1 MADNNELRAD
11 IKINVESNAEEA
23 VAKTEKAFDSLNN
36 RVNSQNRGSSDA
48 KKTISDLEDSI
59 NKYVDHVRAINN
71 ELSTGIGAESLEQF
85 KNYANDIKDIFDN
98 LDVEMSDFSSKVVD
112 IVNNSTNSMNIGDTI
127 SSDAID
133 VIITRLEQVKDEL
146 ADIDDI
152 AVNSNLVAQLQA
164 QQEAEDQA
172 TETIRH
178 YRDVLDSALEKQRQL
193 TEESLQFFANGGTIG
208 KGGRV
213 SSVAP
218 MTSEEA
224 DIYRYY
230 KAHDSKMSDS
240 DILAFSKEMDQL
252 ASSSDIANNKL
263 TEIMDTVDSLSDE
276 YVLASQAVEQYNIL
290 LNNLTLDKVNLD
302 TLGDKKDTIDKNLD
316 IMNKLK
322 ELFGG
327 DYNEILDTFNV
338 DDKIQNLEKLN
349 SYLDSTIAKYKDTD
363 SLIESS
369 NGIVEY
375 WEQFDFN
382 DLMPDINKV
391 GIEDSTYAME
401 ALNKEIDTVKTTL
414 EQLNNTRVFNNGQ
427 AEEIEMLKNNLNG
440 LLGYIERVVDEYSTA
455 IDTFNNSVMV
465 TDIGSVGGEAN
476 DQFETFNNT
485 LGDTIT
491 LVEKLD
497 LFTDKETQS
506 IVKMDDALSKYA
518 MNVSDIKSQSW
529 FTNNNTPD
537 SGTNT
542 WFFKDTNEGASY
554 NFQIPEMAKQTA
566 ELKEESS
573 GLANVLGGELSGA
586 FGKLLPALGT
596 GAVLVGGF
604 KLALN
609 EAKEAINDLINI
621 SKRLGTAFVDAFK
634 TILNTIDKLI
644 DKCVQLSKKLKSLAD
659 DGVTLQQKWFTA
671 YNYLGAQAGTDVRN
685 FLGNMEEL
693 YGLDADNLV
702 GSLRELSSLVSNV
715 GLDAENSTKAVEAL
729 VKQSVDMAAFTGY
742 DYDSIVSNMQS
753 AVNMGYIGR
762 SSPLIRALGL
772 TKDDVE
778 QFKKLNTE
786 AERLNFILSKGEYVR
801 GSYEKWLNTTAGR
814 VTTLNNATSRLRG
827 NTSRLAMTLW
837 ARVAPVL
844 TKLVNLVNELVDGL
858 AKLLDLDLTGAE
870 ANLADTSRIFD
881 GLGSS
886 TADVSSGI
894 NSVSENLDKTA
905 DSADEAKKHLAS
917 FDDVIQIPEDTS
929 SDIADEL
936 GGLDDLGGVD
946 DLAGV
951 LGNFDFAGLADDIDK
966 ANGALS
972 EFFKL
977 LKEGKYDEA
986 GSWLNNFLQEKLDGI
1001 PWDDIK
1007 DKVGKAAS
1015 RLALFLNGL
1024 FSDPE
1029 LFRKLGKTIAEGI
1042 NTAIIAVRN
1051 FAGNLNWASIGKA
1064 LSQSWKGF
1072 WEGFDSKALGQAL
1085 FNVIHG
1091 AFVAFWSFVEDM
1103 WKVDEETGANGWV
1116 IAGYK
1121 IADVIN
1127 TFFSSWTIEDVE
1139 HAAQSI
1145 IDFINGVF
1153 QMLAAFLKTLDME
1166 DIKEKFRAF
1175 IHKLFTGFAEHADEW
1190 GKTLGELIGFIVDM
1204 LEILIEEWD
1213 STGMTG
1219 AILDFLENSRI
1230 SELVAEWMK
1239 IKFRIWLTTLLAEIL
1254 VGGEAILK
1262 NISDFG
1268 GKIGDFLAKIPEK
1281 IISIGLNIINFIL
1294 DWVVGIVGIIIGG
1307 AMQLGVWISEGLMWL
1322 VGVIRDWFTERIA
1335 GLKEKMHSLGETL
1348 GTLWGTIWD
1357 TITSKWEGFW
1367 DSWHTGIDILKEGF
1381 DTFTSGLGEVWDTI
1395 WGTIT
1400 STWEGFWDSWDTGIG
1415 IIKGAWDGIC
1425 KDIKGIFDGVVSFIT
1440 DGIET
1445 ITKGITGLIDK
1456 IHDIPVIGS
1465 GMDKIADFT
1474 GGIINK
1480 IDIPFLAS
1488 GGIVDRATP
1497 AIIGEAGREAVI
1509 PLENNTSWMDSFANK
1524 LSQRMGGTA
1533 QGIPQTVVI
1542 DMSKSVKPVYSR
1554 SEMVAFGRQV
1564 AEALKVYGVQ
1574 VSVNT

>member
-23 VAKTEKAFDSLNN
+23 VAKAEKAFDSLNN

-59 NKYVDHVRAINN
+59 NKYTEHIRAINN

-85 KNYANDIKDIFDN
+85 KNYASDIKTIFDN

-133 VIITRLEQVKDEL
+133 VILTRLEQVKDEL
-146 ADIDDI
+146 ADINDI
-152 AVNSNLVAQLQA
+152 AVDSNLVAQLQA

-172 TETIRH
+172 AETIKH

-252 ASSSDIANNKL
+252 ARSSDIANNKL

-302 TLGDKKDTIDKNLD
+302 TLGDKKDTIDKTLD

-327 DYNEILDTFNV
+327 DYNEIIDTFNV
-338 DDKIQNLEKLN
+338 DDKIQSLEKLN

-375 WEQFDFN
+375 WEKFDFN

-401 ALNKEIDTVKTTL
+401 ALNKEIDTIRTTL

-455 IDTFNNSVMV
+455 MEAIDTFYSNVMV
-465 TDIGSVGGEAN
+465 TDIDSVGAGAN
-476 DQFETFNNT
+476 DQFGTFNNT

-491 LVEKLD
+491 LIEKLD
-497 LFTDKETQS
+497 LFTNKETQS

-554 NFQIPEMAKQTA
+554 NFQIPEMTKQTS
-566 ELKEESS
+566 ELKKESS

-596 GAVLVGGF
+596 GALLVSGF

-609 EAKEAINDLINI
+609 EAKEAINDLIDI
-621 SKRLGTAFVDAFK
+621 SKRLGTAFADAFK

-671 YNYLGAQAGTDVRN
+671 YNYLGAQAGTDIRN

-702 GSLRELSSLVSNV
+702 GSLREISSLVSNV
-715 GLDAENSTKAVEAL
+715 GLDAENSSKAVKAL
-729 VKQSVDMAAFTGY
+729 VTQSVDMAAFTGY

-870 ANLADTSRIFD
+870 ANLADTSKIFD

-886 TADVSSGI
+886 TEGLSNGI

-929 SDIADEL
+929 SDIDDEL
-936 GGLDDLGGVD
+936 DGLGGVD
-946 DLAGV
+946 ELAGT
-951 LGNFDFAGLADDIDK
+951 LGNFDFAGLADDIK
-966 ANGALS
+966 KTNGALS

-977 LKEGKYDEA
+977 LKEGRYDEA
-986 GSWLNNFLQEKLDGI
+986 GSWLNNFLQEKLDNI
-1001 PWDDIK
+1001 PWNDIK

-1015 RLALFLNGL
+1015 RLALLLNGL

-1029 LFRKLGKTIAEGI
+1029 LFRKIGKTIAEGI

-1175 IHKLFTGFAEHADEW
+1175 IHKLFTGFKDNAGEW

-1239 IKFRIWLTTLLAEIL
+1239 IKFKIWLTTLLAEIL

-1262 NISDFG
+1262 CISDFG

-1294 DWVVGIVGIIIGG
+1294 DWIVGITGIILGG
-1307 AMQLGVWISEGLMWL
+1307 AMQLGVELSNLLGRFGTW
-1322 VGVIRDWFTERIA
+1322 
-1335 GLKEKMHSLGETL
+1335 LGE
-1348 GTLWGTIWD
+1348 GIYDVVHWFIDGIAEIGGSIWD
-1357 TITSKWEGFW
+1357 GIVGIEGSLENFGGFIYDKVQDVKNGIINAWNEFW
-1367 DSWHTGIDILKEGF
+1367 DTWKIGA
-1381 DTFTSGLGEVWDTI
+1381 DTI
-1395 WGTIT
+1395 
-1400 STWEGFWDSWDTGIG
+1400 SGI
-1415 IIKGAWDGIC
+1415 WDGIC
-1425 KDIKGIFDGVVSFIT
+1425 EGIKNVFQGVVDFLLG
-1440 DGIET
+1440 GIEK
-1445 ITKGITGLIDK
+1445 ICSGITGLVDA

-1533 QGIPQTVVI
+1533 QGVPQTVVI

>member
-1 MADNNELRAD
+1 MADNNEIRAD
-11 IKINVESNAEEA
+11 IEINVESNAEEA
-23 VAKTEKAFDSLNN
+23 VAKAEKAFDNLNN
-36 RVNSQNRGSSDA
+36 KVNSQNKGSSDA
-48 KKTISDLEDSI
+48 KKTLSDLDGSI
-59 NKYVDHVRAINN
+59 NKYAEHIRAIKN

-85 KNYANDIKDIFDN
+85 KKYANDIKTIFDN

-112 IVNNSTNSMNIGDTI
+112 IINNSTNSMNIGDTI

-133 VIITRLEQVKDEL
+133 VILKRLEQVKDEL
-146 ADIDDI
+146 
-152 AVNSNLVAQLQA
+152 
-164 QQEAEDQA
+164 
-172 TETIRH
+172 TIKP
-178 YRDVLDSALEKQRQL
+178 YKDLLDSALEKKRQL
-193 TEESLQFFANGGTIG
+193 EKETLQFFANGGTLG
-208 KGGRV
+208 KGGIQHTGK
-213 SSVAP
+213 P
-218 MTSEEA
+218 MTPEEA
-224 DIYRYY
+224 DIYKYY
-230 KAHDSKMSDS
+230 KVHGSKMSDS
-240 DILAFSKEMDQL
+240 DILDYAKEMDKL

-263 TEIMDTVDSLSDE
+263 NEIMNTVDSLSDE
-276 YVLASQAVEQYNIL
+276 YVVAGQAVETYNEI
-290 LNNLTLDKVNLD
+290 LNNFTLDKVNLD
-302 TLGDKKDTIDKNLD
+302 TLGDKKDRIANTLN
-316 IMNKLK
+316 IMKELK

-327 DYNEILDTFNV
+327 AYNEINDTFNF
-338 DDKIQNLEKLN
+338 DDKIHNLEKLN

-369 NGIVEY
+369 NGIVDY
-375 WEQFDFN
+375 WWEFDFN
-382 DLMPDINKV
+382 DLMPDIDK
-391 GIEDSTYAME
+391 ME
-401 ALNKEIDTVKTTL
+401 ELNKEIGTIKTTL
-414 EQLNNTRVFNNGQ
+414 NKLNNTKIFNNGQ
-427 AEEIEMLKNNLNG
+427 AEEIEMLKNNLNN

-455 IDTFNNSVMV
+455 IDTFYSNVMV
-465 TDIGSVGGEAN
+465 TDIGSVGAN
-476 DQFETFNNT
+476 ANSQFETFNNT

-506 IVKMDDALSKYA
+506 IIRMDDTLSKYA

-529 FTNNNTPD
+529 FTNNTPD
-537 SGTNT
+537 DGTNT
-542 WFFKDTNEGASY
+542 WFFKDTSEGASY

-573 GLANVLGGELSGA
+573 GLASVLGGELSGA
-586 FGKLLPALGT
+586 LGKLLPTLGA
-596 GAVLVGGF
+596 GAVLVSGF
-604 KLALN
+604 KHALS
-609 EAKEAINDLINI
+609 ETKEAVNDIINI
-621 SKRLGTAFVDAFK
+621 SKKLGTAFVDAFK
-634 TILNTIDKLI
+634 TILNTIDRLI
-644 DKCVQLSKKLKSLAD
+644 DKCVQLGRKLQSLAD

-671 YNYLGAQAGTDVRN
+671 YNYLGAQAGTDVKN

-702 GSLRELSSLVSNV
+702 GSLREISSLVSNV
-715 GLDAENSTKAVEAL
+715 GLDAENSSKAVKAL
-729 VKQSVDMAAFTGY
+729 VTQSVDMAAFTGY

-786 AERLNFILSKGEYVR
+786 AERLNFILSKGEFVR
-801 GSYEKWLNTTAGR
+801 GSYERWLNTTAGR

-870 ANLADTSRIFD
+870 ANLADTSRVFD

-886 TADVSSGI
+886 TEGLSDGI

-929 SDIADEL
+929 SDIDDE
-936 GGLDDLGGVD
+936 LDDLGGVD
-946 DLAGV
+946 DLAGT
-951 LGNFDFAGLADDIDK
+951 LGNFDFAGLADDIK
-966 ANGALS
+966 KTNEALS
-972 EFFKL
+972 EIFKL
-977 LKEGKYDEA
+977 LKEGRYDEA
-986 GSWLNNFLQEKLDGI
+986 GSWLNNFLQEKLDSI

-1230 SELVAEWMK
+1230 SELVAAWMK

-1254 VGGEAILK
+1254 IGGEAILK

-1294 DWVVGIVGIIIGG
+1294 DWVVGIAGIILGTF
-1307 AMQLGVWISEGLMWL
+1307 MQLGIDLSNLLGRFGTW
-1322 VGVIRDWFTERIA
+1322 
-1335 GLKEKMHSLGETL
+1335 LGESIYDVVHWFID
-1348 GTLWGTIWD
+1348 GIAEIGGSIWD
-1357 TITSKWEGFW
+1357 GIVNLEGSLENFGGFIYDKVQDVKNGIINAWNEFW
-1367 DSWHTGIDILKEGF
+1367 DTWKIGA
-1381 DTFTSGLGEVWDTI
+1381 DTI
-1395 WGTIT
+1395 
-1400 STWEGFWDSWDTGIG
+1400 SGI
-1415 IIKGAWDGIC
+1415 WDGIC
-1425 KDIKGIFDGVVSFIT
+1425 EGIKNVFKDVVDFLLG
-1440 DGIET
+1440 GIEK
-1445 ITKGITGLIDK
+1445 ICNGITGLVDK

-1497 AIIGEAGREAVI
+1497 AVIGEAGREAVI

-1524 LSQRMGGTA
+1524 LSQRMGGST
-1533 QGIPQTVVI
+1533 QNMPQTVVI

>member
-11 IKINVESNAEEA
+11 IEINVESNAEEA

-36 RVNSQNRGSSDA
+36 RVNSQNSSRSGA
-48 KKTISDLEDSI
+48 KNTIDDLENAI
-59 NKYVDHVRAINN
+59 NKYAEHVRAINN

-85 KNYANDIKDIFDN
+85 KNYANDIKAIFDN

-112 IVNNSTNSMNIGDTI
+112 IVNNSTNNMNIGDTI
-127 SSDAID
+127 GADAID
-133 VIITRLEQVKDEL
+133 VILTRLEQVKDEL
-146 ADIDDI
+146 ADINDI
-152 AVNSNLVAQLQA
+152 AVDSSLVAQLQA

-213 SSVAP
+213 SNVAP

-240 DILAFSKEMDQL
+240 DILAYSKEMDQL
-252 ASSSDIANNKL
+252 ASSSDIAKDKL

-302 TLGDKKDTIDKNLD
+302 TLGDKKGTIDKTLD
-316 IMNKLK
+316 VMNSLK
-322 ELFGG
+322 ELFSG
-327 DYNEILDTFNV
+327 DYKEILDTFNV
-338 DDKIQNLEKLN
+338 DDKIHNLEKLN

-375 WEQFDFN
+375 WEKFDFN
-382 DLMPDINKV
+382 DFMPNIDKV
-391 GIEDSTYAME
+391 GIENSTYTMQ
-401 ALNKEIDTVKTTL
+401 ALSKEVDTVKNTL

-427 AEEIEMLKNNLNG
+427 AEEIEMLKNNLNN
-440 LLGYIERVVDEYSTA
+440 LLGYLERLVDEYSTT
-455 IDTFNNSVMV
+455 IDTFNNSIMV

-476 DQFETFNNT
+476 EQFDAFNNT

-491 LVEKLD
+491 LIEKLD
-497 LFTDKETQS
+497 LFTDQETAS
-506 IVKMDDALSKYA
+506 IVKMDDTLSKYA

-529 FTNNNTPD
+529 FTNNNAPD
-537 SGTNT
+537 SGTNK

-554 NFQIPEMAKQTA
+554 NFQIPEMTKQTS
-566 ELKEESS
+566 ELKKESS
-573 GLANVLGGELSGA
+573 GLASVLGGELSGA
-586 FGKLLPALGT
+586 FGKLLPTLGAGAL
-596 GAVLVGGF
+596 LVSGF
-604 KLALN
+604 KHALSETKEALN
-609 EAKEAINDLINI
+609 DIINI
-621 SKRLGTAFVDAFK
+621 SKRLGNAFVDAFK
-634 TILNTIDKLI
+634 TILNTIDRLI
-644 DKCVQLSKKLKSLAD
+644 DKCVQLGKKLQSLAEE
-659 DGVTLQQKWFTA
+659 GVTLQQKWFTA
-671 YNYLGAQAGTDVRN
+671 YNYLGAEAGTDIKN

-702 GSLRELSSLVSNV
+702 GSLREISSLVSNV
-715 GLDAENSTKAVEAL
+715 GLDAENSSKAVKAL
-729 VKQSVDMAAFTGY
+729 VTQSVDMAAFTGY

-778 QFKKLNTE
+778 QFRKLNTE

-827 NTSRLAMTLW
+827 NTGRLAMTLW

-844 TKLVNLVNELVDGL
+844 TKLVNLINELVDGL

-870 ANLADTSRIFD
+870 ANLADTSKVFD

-894 NSVSENLDKTA
+894 NNVSENLDKAA

-936 GGLDDLGGVD
+936 GGLDDLGGID
-946 DLAGV
+946 DLGGT
-951 LGNFDFAGLADDIDK
+951 LSNFDFAGLADDIDK

-977 LKEGKYDEA
+977 LKEGRYDEA
-986 GSWLNNFLQEKLDGI
+986 GSWLNNFLQEKLDSI

-1015 RLALFLNGL
+1015 SLALFLNGL

-1029 LFRKLGKTIAEGI
+1029 LFRKIGKTIAEGI

-1121 IADVIN
+1121 IADVLN
-1127 TFFSSWTIEDVE
+1127 TFFSSWTMEDVE

-1166 DIKEKFRAF
+1166 DIKEKFRTF
-1175 IHKLFTGFAEHADEW
+1175 IHTLFTGFAEHADEW
-1190 GKTLGELIGFIVDM
+1190 GKTLGEFISFIVDL
-1204 LEILIEEWD
+1204 LEITISEWD
-1213 STGMTG
+1213 STGM
-1219 AILDFLENSRI
+1219 S
-1230 SELVAEWMK
+1230 
-1239 IKFRIWLTTLLAEIL
+1239 
-1254 VGGEAILK
+1254 EAILAFIENSHITELLSTWMRLK
-1262 NISDFG
+1262 LKILFTKFRAELRVYGEVILG
-1268 GKIGDFLAKIPEK
+1268 GILNFIEKIPELLEVISLYILGWALQAGIELSEPIVKLKDK
-1281 IISIGLNIINFIL
+1281 IKEIGM
-1294 DWVVGIVGIIIGG
+1294 DIVSALVEVLGYIGG
-1307 AMQLGVWISEGLMWL
+1307 LICDE
-1322 VGVIRDWFTERIA
+1322 ITKEIA
-1335 GLKEKMHSLGETL
+1335 GLENFGGFIYDKVQDVKNGIINAWNEF
-1348 GTLWGTIWD
+1348 WD
-1357 TITSKWEGFW
+1357 TWKVGA
-1367 DSWHTGIDILKEGF
+1367 
-1381 DTFTSGLGEVWDTI
+1381 DTI
-1395 WGTIT
+1395 
-1400 STWEGFWDSWDTGIG
+1400 SGI
-1415 IIKGAWDGIC
+1415 WNGIC
-1425 KDIKGIFDGVVSFIT
+1425 EGIKNVFQGVVDFLLG
-1440 DGIET
+1440 GIEK
-1445 ITKGITGLIDK
+1445 ICGGITGLVDK
-1456 IHDIPVIGS
+1456 IHDIPVIGT
-1465 GMDKIADFT
+1465 GMDKLADFT

-1497 AIIGEAGREAVI
+1497 AVIGEAGREAVI

-1533 QGIPQTVVI
+1533 QGVPQTVVI

>member
-729 VKQSVDMAAFTGY
+729 VKQSVDIAAFTGY

-966 ANGALS
+966 ANGALQK
-972 EFFKL
+972 FFDL
-977 LKEGKYDEA
+977 LHDGRYYEA
-986 GSWLNNFLQEKLDGI
+986 GEWLNNWLQEKLDSI

-1007 DKVGKAAS
+1007 TKASEIATH
-1015 RLALFLNGL
+1015 LADILNGL

-1029 LFRKLGKTIAEGI
+1029 LFRKIGKTVAELL
-1042 NTAIIAVRN
+1042 NTAIIAIRD
-1051 FAGNLNWASIGKA
+1051 FAGKLDWWAVGRAIA
-1064 LSQSWKGF
+1064 RSWRGF
-1072 WEGFDSKALGQAL
+1072 WESFDSEALGKAL

-1091 AFVAFWSFVEDM
+1091 AFVAFWGFLGDM
-1103 WKVDEETGANGWV
+1103 WETDEAGYNGWQL
-1116 IAGYK
+1116 AGMK
-1121 IADVIN
+1121 IADVLN
-1127 TFFSSWTIEDVE
+1127 TFFNSWTLTDVRD
-1139 HAAQSI
+1139 AARSI
-1145 IDFINGVF
+1145 TSFIDGVF
-1153 QMLAAFLKTLDME
+1153 EMLGTFIRDLNTE

-1175 IHKLFTGFAEHADEW
+1175 IHELFTDFYTHADDW
-1190 GKTLGELIGFIVDM
+1190 AKTLSEFIDFIIDM
-1204 LEILIEEWD
+1204 IDILIEEWD
-1213 STGMTG
+1213 STQMTDT
-1219 AILDFLENSRI
+1219 IIKFLEDSHI
-1230 SELVAEWMK
+1230 IDLVAKWMELKAK
-1239 IKFRIWLTTLLAEIL
+1239 IWWEKFQIKAT
-1254 VGGEAILK
+1254 VVVEALFKLIGDKVKEGILK
-1262 NISDFG
+1262 ILG
-1268 GKIGDFLAKIPEK
+1268 WLAAIP
-1281 IISIGLNIINFIL
+1281 LLIL
-1294 DWVVGIVGIIIGG
+1294 GG
-1307 AMQLGVWISEGLMWL
+1307 ALQLGVWISEGLMWL
-1322 VGVIRDWFTERIA
+1322 VGVIRDWFAERIA

-1533 QGIPQTVVI
+1533 QGVPQTVVI

>member
-11 IKINVESNAEEA
+11 IEINVESNAEEA
-23 VAKTEKAFDSLNN
+23 VAKAEKAFDNLNN
-36 RVNSQNRGSSDA
+36 KVNSQNKGSSDA
-48 KKTISDLEDSI
+48 KKTLSDLDDSI
-59 NKYVDHVRAINN
+59 NKYAEHIRAIKN

-85 KNYANDIKDIFDN
+85 KNYASDIKTIFDN
-98 LDVEMSDFSSKVVD
+98 LDLEMSDFSSNVVD
-112 IVNNSTNSMNIGDTI
+112 IINNSTNSMNIGDTI

-152 AVNSNLVAQLQA
+152 VVDSNLVAQLQA
-164 QQEAEDQA
+164 QQEAENQA
-172 TETIRH
+172 TEAIRH

-208 KGGRV
+208 KGGRT
-213 SSVAP
+213 SNVAP
-218 MTSEEA
+218 MTPEEA
-224 DIYRYY
+224 DIYKYY
-230 KAHDSKMSDS
+230 KTHDSKMSDS
-240 DILAFSKEMDQL
+240 DILDYAKEMDQL

-263 TEIMDTVDSLSDE
+263 TEIMNTVDSLSDE

-302 TLGDKKDTIDKNLD
+302 TLGDKKGTIDKTLD
-316 IMNKLK
+316 VMNSLK
-322 ELFGG
+322 ELFSG
-327 DYNEILDTFNV
+327 DYKEILDTFNV
-338 DDKIQNLEKLN
+338 DDKIHNLEKLN
-349 SYLDSTIAKYKDTD
+349 SYIDSTIAKYKDTD

-401 ALNKEIDTVKTTL
+401 ALNKEIDTVKATL

-455 IDTFNNSVMV
+455 MEAIDTFYSNVMV
-465 TDIGSVGGEAN
+465 TDIGSVGAGAN
-476 DQFETFNNT
+476 GQFETFNNT

-506 IVKMDDALSKYA
+506 IIRMDDALSKYA

-529 FTNNNTPD
+529 FTSNNTPD

-542 WFFKDTNEGASY
+542 WFFKDTKEGASY
-554 NFQIPEMAKQTA
+554 NFQIPEMTEKTS
-566 ELKEESS
+566 ELKKESS
-573 GLANVLGGELSGA
+573 GLASVLGGELSGA
-586 FGKLLPALGT
+586 FGKLLPALGS
-596 GAVLVGGF
+596 GALLVSGF
-604 KLALN
+604 KHALS
-609 EAKEAINDLINI
+609 ETKEAINDIINI
-621 SKRLGTAFVDAFK
+621 SKRLGTAFVDTFK
-634 TILNTIDKLI
+634 AILNTVDRLI
-644 DKCVQLSKKLKSLAD
+644 DKCVQLGTKIRSLAEG
-659 DGVTLQQKWFTA
+659 GVALQQKWFTA

-702 GSLRELSSLVSNV
+702 GSLREISSLVGNV
-715 GLDAENSTKAVEAL
+715 GLDAENSSKAVKAL
-729 VKQSVDMAAFTGY
+729 VTQSVDMAAFSGY

-786 AERLNFILSKGEYVR
+786 AERLNFILSKGTYVR

-814 VTTLNNATSRLRG
+814 VTTLNNATSRLQG
-827 NTSRLAMTLW
+827 NTSRLAMVLW
-837 ARVAPVL
+837 ARVAPIL

-870 ANLADTSRIFD
+870 ANLADTSMIFD

-894 NSVSENLDKTA
+894 NNVADNLNKAA
-905 DSADEAKKHLAS
+905 DSADEATKHLAS

-929 SDIADEL
+929 SDIDEELDGLGGADEL
-936 GGLDDLGGVD
+936 
-946 DLAGV
+946 AGT
-951 LGNFDFAGLADDIDK
+951 LGNFDFAGLADDIK
-966 ANGALS
+966 KTNGALS

-977 LKEGKYDEA
+977 LKEGRYDEA
-986 GSWLNNFLQEKLDGI
+986 GSWLNNFLQEKLDSI

-1007 DKVGKAAS
+1007 NKVGMAAN
-1015 RLALFLNGL
+1015 RLALFMNGL

-1029 LFRKLGKTIAEGI
+1029 LFRTIGKTVVEGL
-1042 NTAIIAVRN
+1042 NTAVISVRN
-1051 FAGNLNWASIGKA
+1051 FAGNLNWASVGKA

-1103 WKVDEETGANGWV
+1103 WKIDEETGANGWV

-1121 IADVIN
+1121 VADVLN

-1166 DIKEKFRAF
+1166 DIKEKFRTF
-1175 IHKLFTGFAEHADEW
+1175 IHTLFTGFAEHAEEW
-1190 GKTLGELIGFIVDM
+1190 GETLGEFVSFIADL
-1204 LEILIEEWD
+1204 LEVIISEWD
-1213 STGMTG
+1213 STGM
-1219 AILDFLENSRI
+1219 S
-1230 SELVAEWMK
+1230 
-1239 IKFRIWLTTLLAEIL
+1239 
-1254 VGGEAILK
+1254 EAILGFIEK
-1262 NISDFG
+1262 SHIAELVGEWMRLKLKLLIAKLFVEIYIILGAIISSFIVG
-1268 GKIGDFLAKIPEK
+1268 AKQLIGELPDVLEGVHDAVEAWLEERIEGFKEK
-1281 IISIGLNIINFIL
+1281 IR
-1294 DWVVGIVGIIIGG
+1294 IVGEI
-1307 AMQLGVWISEGLMWL
+1307 
-1322 VGVIRDWFTERIA
+1322 
-1335 GLKEKMHSLGETL
+1335 L
-1348 GTLWGTIWD
+1348 GTLLGIVVGTLISEFKNFGD
-1357 TITSKWEGFW
+1357 TWLLGL
-1367 DSWHTGIDILKEGF
+1367 DVLKEGF
-1381 DTFTSGLGEVWDTI
+1381 DTFTKGLGDIWDTI

-1400 STWEGFWDSWDTGIG
+1400 STWKGFWDSWDTGIG

-1425 KDIKGIFDGVVSFIT
+1425 DGIKSIFDGVVKSIT

-1445 ITKGITGLIDK
+1445 ICNGITGIIDK
-1456 IHDIPVIGS
+1456 IHDIPVIGT
-1465 GMDKIADFT
+1465 GMDKLADFT

-1533 QGIPQTVVI
+1533 QGVPQTVVI

>member
-1 MADNNELRAD
+1 MADNNELRAN
-11 IKINVESNAEEA
+11 IEINVESNAEEA

-36 RVNSQNRGSSDA
+36 KVNSQNSSRSGA
-48 KKTISDLEDSI
+48 KNTIDDLENAI
-59 NKYVDHVRAINN
+59 NKYAEHVRAINN

-85 KNYANDIKDIFDN
+85 KNYANDIKAIFDN

-112 IVNNSTNSMNIGDTI
+112 IVNNSTNNMNIGDTI
-127 SSDAID
+127 GADAID
-133 VIITRLEQVKDEL
+133 VILTRLEQVKDEL
-146 ADIDDI
+146 ADINDI
-152 AVNSNLVAQLQA
+152 AVDSSLVAQLQA

-213 SSVAP
+213 SNVAP

-240 DILAFSKEMDQL
+240 DILAYSKEMDQL
-252 ASSSDIANNKL
+252 ASSSDIAKDKL

-302 TLGDKKDTIDKNLD
+302 TLGDKKGTIDKTLD
-316 IMNKLK
+316 VMNSLK
-322 ELFGG
+322 ELFSG
-327 DYNEILDTFNV
+327 DYKEILDTFNV
-338 DDKIQNLEKLN
+338 DDKIHNLEKLN

-375 WEQFDFN
+375 WEKFDFN
-382 DLMPDINKV
+382 DFMPNIDKV
-391 GIEDSTYAME
+391 GIENSTYTMQ
-401 ALNKEIDTVKTTL
+401 ALSKEVDTVKNTL

-427 AEEIEMLKNNLNG
+427 AEEIEMLKNNLNN
-440 LLGYIERVVDEYSTA
+440 LLGYLERLVDEYSTT
-455 IDTFNNSVMV
+455 IDTFNNSIMV

-476 DQFETFNNT
+476 EQFDAFNNT

-491 LVEKLD
+491 LIEKLD
-497 LFTDKETQS
+497 LFTDQETAS
-506 IVKMDDALSKYA
+506 IVKMDDTLSKYA

-529 FTNNNTPD
+529 FTNNNAPD
-537 SGTNT
+537 SGTNK

-554 NFQIPEMAKQTA
+554 NFQIPEMTKQTS
-566 ELKEESS
+566 ELKKESS
-573 GLANVLGGELSGA
+573 GLASVLGGELSGA
-586 FGKLLPALGT
+586 FGKLLPTLGAGAL
-596 GAVLVGGF
+596 LVSGF
-604 KLALN
+604 KHALSETKEALN
-609 EAKEAINDLINI
+609 DIINI
-621 SKRLGTAFVDAFK
+621 SKRLGNAFVDAFK
-634 TILNTIDKLI
+634 TILNTIDRLI
-644 DKCVQLSKKLKSLAD
+644 DKCVQLGKKLQSLAEE
-659 DGVTLQQKWFTA
+659 GVTLQQKWFTA
-671 YNYLGAQAGTDVRN
+671 YNYLGAEAGTDIKN

-702 GSLRELSSLVSNV
+702 GSLREISSLVSNV
-715 GLDAENSTKAVEAL
+715 GLDAENSSKAVKAL
-729 VKQSVDMAAFTGY
+729 VTQSVDMAAFTGY

-778 QFKKLNTE
+778 QFRKLNTE

-827 NTSRLAMTLW
+827 NTGRLAMTLW

-844 TKLVNLVNELVDGL
+844 TKLVNLINELVDGL

-870 ANLADTSRIFD
+870 ANLADTSKVFD

-894 NSVSENLDKTA
+894 NNVSENLDKAA

-936 GGLDDLGGVD
+936 GGLDDLGGID
-946 DLAGV
+946 DLGGT
-951 LGNFDFAGLADDIDK
+951 LSNFDFAGLADDIDK

-977 LKEGKYDEA
+977 LKEGRYDEA
-986 GSWLNNFLQEKLDGI
+986 GSWLNNFLQEKLDSI

-1015 RLALFLNGL
+1015 SLALFLNGL

-1029 LFRKLGKTIAEGI
+1029 LFRKIGKTIAEGI

-1121 IADVIN
+1121 IADVLN
-1127 TFFSSWTIEDVE
+1127 TFFSSWTMEDVE

-1166 DIKEKFRAF
+1166 DIKEKFRTF
-1175 IHKLFTGFAEHADEW
+1175 IHTLFTGFAEHADEW
-1190 GKTLGELIGFIVDM
+1190 GKTLGEFISFIVDL
-1204 LEILIEEWD
+1204 LEITISEWD
-1213 STGMTG
+1213 STGM
-1219 AILDFLENSRI
+1219 S
-1230 SELVAEWMK
+1230 
-1239 IKFRIWLTTLLAEIL
+1239 
-1254 VGGEAILK
+1254 EAILAFIENSHITELLSTWMRLK
-1262 NISDFG
+1262 LKILFTKFRAELRVYGEVILG
-1268 GKIGDFLAKIPEK
+1268 GILNFIEKIPELLEVISLYILGWALQAGIELSEPIVKLKDK
-1281 IISIGLNIINFIL
+1281 IKEIGM
-1294 DWVVGIVGIIIGG
+1294 DIVSALVEVLGYIGG
-1307 AMQLGVWISEGLMWL
+1307 LICDE
-1322 VGVIRDWFTERIA
+1322 ITKEIA
-1335 GLKEKMHSLGETL
+1335 GLENFGGFIYDKVQDVKNGIINAWNEF
-1348 GTLWGTIWD
+1348 WD
-1357 TITSKWEGFW
+1357 TWKVGA
-1367 DSWHTGIDILKEGF
+1367 
-1381 DTFTSGLGEVWDTI
+1381 DTI
-1395 WGTIT
+1395 
-1400 STWEGFWDSWDTGIG
+1400 SGI
-1415 IIKGAWDGIC
+1415 WNGIC
-1425 KDIKGIFDGVVSFIT
+1425 EGIKNVFQGVVDFLLG
-1440 DGIET
+1440 GIEK
-1445 ITKGITGLIDK
+1445 ICGGITGLVDK
-1456 IHDIPVIGS
+1456 IHDIPVIGT
-1465 GMDKIADFT
+1465 GMDKLADFT

-1497 AIIGEAGREAVI
+1497 AVIGEAGREAVI

-1533 QGIPQTVVI
+1533 QGVPQTVVI

>member
-23 VAKTEKAFDSLNN
+23 VAKAEKAFDSLNN
-36 RVNSQNRGSSDA
+36 RVNSQNSGSSDA

-59 NKYVDHVRAINN
+59 NKYAEHIRAINN

-85 KNYANDIKDIFDN
+85 KNYANDIKTIFDN
-98 LDVEMSDFSSKVVD
+98 LDVELSDFSSNVVD
-112 IVNNSTNSMNIGDTI
+112 IINNSTNSMNIGDTI
-127 SSDAID
+127 SSDAIN
-133 VIITRLEQVKDEL
+133 VILTRLEQVKDEL
-146 ADIDDI
+146 AEIDDI

-164 QQEAEDQA
+164 QQEAENQA
-172 TETIRH
+172 AETIKH

-263 TEIMDTVDSLSDE
+263 TEIMDTVESLSDE

-302 TLGDKKDTIDKNLD
+302 TLGDKKGTIDKTLD
-316 IMNKLK
+316 VMNSLK
-322 ELFGG
+322 ELFSG
-327 DYNEILDTFNV
+327 DYKEILDTFNV
-338 DDKIQNLEKLN
+338 DDKIHNLEKLN

-401 ALNKEIDTVKTTL
+401 ALNKEIDTVKATL

-455 IDTFNNSVMV
+455 MEAIDTFYSNVMV
-465 TDIGSVGGEAN
+465 TDIGSVGAGAN
-476 DQFETFNNT
+476 GQFETFNNT

-506 IVKMDDALSKYA
+506 IIRMDDALSKYA

-529 FTNNNTPD
+529 FTNNNNTPD
-537 SGTNT
+537 GGTNT

-554 NFQIPEMAKQTA
+554 NFKIPEITKQTS
-566 ELKEESS
+566 ELKTESS
-573 GLANVLGGELSGA
+573 GLASVLGGELAGA
-586 FGKLLPALGT
+586 FGKLLPALGA
-596 GAVLVGGF
+596 GAVLVSGF
-604 KLALN
+604 KHALN
-609 EAKEAINDLINI
+609 ETKEAINDIISI
-621 SKRLGTAFVDAFK
+621 SKNLSTALVDAFK
-634 TILNTIDKLI
+634 TMLNTIDKLI
-644 DKCVQLSKKLKSLAD
+644 DKCVQLGKKLRSLAD

-671 YNYLGAQAGTDVRN
+671 YNYLGAQAGTDVKN
-685 FLGNMEEL
+685 FLGNMEEI

-702 GSLRELSSLVSNV
+702 SSLREISSLVSNV
-715 GLDAENSTKAVEAL
+715 GLNADDSATAVKAL

-870 ANLADTSRIFD
+870 ANLADTSKIFD

-886 TADVSSGI
+886 TEGLSNGI

-929 SDIADEL
+929 SDIDDEL
-936 GGLDDLGGVD
+936 NGLGGVD
-946 DLAGV
+946 ELAGT
-951 LGNFDFAGLADDIDK
+951 LGNFDFAGLADDIK
-966 ANGALS
+966 KTNGALS

-977 LKEGKYDEA
+977 LKEGRYDEA
-986 GSWLNNFLQEKLDGI
+986 GSWLNNFLQEKLDSI
-1001 PWDDIK
+1001 PWNDIK
-1007 DKVGKAAS
+1007 DKVGKTAS

-1029 LFRKLGKTIAEGI
+1029 LFRKIGKTIAEGI

-1051 FAGNLNWASIGKA
+1051 FAGNLNWASVGKA

-1153 QMLAAFLKTLDME
+1153 QMFAAFLKTLDME

-1175 IHKLFTGFAEHADEW
+1175 IHTLFTGFAEHAGEW
-1190 GKTLGELIGFIVDM
+1190 GKTLGEFISFIVDL
-1204 LEILIEEWD
+1204 LEITISEWD
-1213 STGMTG
+1213 STGM
-1219 AILDFLENSRI
+1219 S
-1230 SELVAEWMK
+1230 
-1239 IKFRIWLTTLLAEIL
+1239 
-1254 VGGEAILK
+1254 EAILAFIENSHITELLSTWMRLK
-1262 NISDFG
+1262 LKILFTKFRAELRVYGEVILG
-1268 GKIGDFLAKIPEK
+1268 GILNFIEKIPELLKVISLYILGWALQAGVELSEPIVKLKDK
-1281 IISIGLNIINFIL
+1281 IKEIGM
-1294 DWVVGIVGIIIGG
+1294 DIVSALAEVLGYIGG
-1307 AMQLGVWISEGLMWL
+1307 LIWDEITKE
-1322 VGVIRDWFTERIA
+1322 IA
-1335 GLKEKMHSLGETL
+1335 GLENFGGFIYDKVQDVKNGIINAWNEF
-1348 GTLWGTIWD
+1348 WD
-1357 TITSKWEGFW
+1357 TWKIGA
-1367 DSWHTGIDILKEGF
+1367 
-1381 DTFTSGLGEVWDTI
+1381 DTI
-1395 WGTIT
+1395 
-1400 STWEGFWDSWDTGIG
+1400 SGI
-1415 IIKGAWDGIC
+1415 WNGIC
-1425 KDIKGIFDGVVSFIT
+1425 EGIKNVFQGVVDFLLG
-1440 DGIET
+1440 GIEK
-1445 ITKGITGLIDK
+1445 ICGGITGLVDA
-1456 IHDIPVIGS
+1456 IHDIPVIGT
-1465 GMDKIADFT
+1465 GMDKLADFT

-1497 AIIGEAGREAVI
+1497 AVIGEAGREAVI

-1533 QGIPQTVVI
+1533 QGVPQTVVI